1 MLATDL
7 RIRLKENCKSPV
19 DNRQPSVYTSA
30 VIRAWRHKGLK
41 ELFEK
46 GRSRRVRQ
54 DLQER
59 ALLMLDAL
67 DAATAPSDLHLPGFD
82 FHRLRGHRP
91 PRYSIHVNGP
101 WCITF
106 GFQEGDALR
115 VNLEQYH

>member
-1 MLATDL
+1 
-7 RIRLKENCKSPV
+7 
-19 DNRQPSVYTSA
+19 
-30 VIRAWRHKGLK
+30 VIRTWRHKGLN

-54 DLQER
+54 DLQSR
-59 ALLMLDAL
+59 ALLVLDAL
-67 DAATAPSDLHLPGFD
+67 DAATVPSDLHLPGFD

-91 PRYSIHVNGP
+91 ARYSIHVNGP

-106 GFQEGDALR
+106 ELQEGDALR